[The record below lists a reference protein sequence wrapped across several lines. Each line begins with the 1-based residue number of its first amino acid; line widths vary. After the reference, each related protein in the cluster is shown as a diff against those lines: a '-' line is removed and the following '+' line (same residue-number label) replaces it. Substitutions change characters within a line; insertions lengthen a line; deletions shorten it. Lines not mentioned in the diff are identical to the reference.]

1 MKNKVKEKMQKI
13 RNYVVTKM
21 IKRSQKA
28 GLHTDKK
35 KEVEKNKCR
44 KKVDIKNIED

>member
-21 IKRSQKA
+21 IKRSQKS

-35 KEVEKNKCR
+35 KEKDKNICR
-44 KKVDIKNIED
+44 KKITISDSE